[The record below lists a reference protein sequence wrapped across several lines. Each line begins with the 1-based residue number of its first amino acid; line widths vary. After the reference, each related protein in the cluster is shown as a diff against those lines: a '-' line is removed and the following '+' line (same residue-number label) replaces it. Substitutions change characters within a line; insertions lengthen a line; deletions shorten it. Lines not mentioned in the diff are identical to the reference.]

1 MFHILGR
8 DREPEEPRQR
18 GWRRLSER
26 SHRGRDAVMT
36 DDTFPANTRRDDFA
50 VYGRFSTADD
60 RHRQFQKNKPT
71 FATRE

>member
-1 MFHILGR
+1 MTGNPKNHVSA
-8 DREPEEPRQR
+8 

-50 VYGRFSTADD
+50 VYGRFSAADD